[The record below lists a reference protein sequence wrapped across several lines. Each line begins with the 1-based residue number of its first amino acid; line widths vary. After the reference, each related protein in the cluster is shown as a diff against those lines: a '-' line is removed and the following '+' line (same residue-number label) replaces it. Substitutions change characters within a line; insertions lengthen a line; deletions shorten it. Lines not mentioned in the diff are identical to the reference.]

1 MRKVFAKYRNLP
13 EAVKAS
19 LWFTICSILQKGIS
33 FITVPIFTRMLST
46 EEYGIISLFGAWQ
59 SILTIFATLNLSNQI
74 FNNGMVKYEK
84 DQDGYTTAML
94 GLSNFATVLVF
105 VLYLVFHTALDK
117 IFELPMSAII
127 MMFIGFF
134 FSAATSLWTVHQRY
148 KFKYKLLCLVTLII
162 SLGSALLGVL
172 FVRLESV
179 GLARIWGDT
188 ITITTV
194 GLLIYVLIVKKNHK
208 LFNLTYWK
216 YALKLDL
223 PLIPHYLSMTVLGS
237 SDRIMINSLCGK
249 SYTALYSVPYNAS
262 MIMQIVTSSINSSFI
277 PWTYQ
282 KCKEREYKKLNEFS
296 SILLILVMV
305 ITLIPSLFAPELVWL
320 LGSNKY
326 SDSMW
331 VVPPVSCSV
340 FFMFLYSLFSN
351 VELYYEKSKNI
362 MIASTGAAIG
372 NIILNYIFI
381 SLFGYIAAA
390 YTTLVCYIFL
400 SVLHYVFMMKIC
412 REQQITEPIYNVK
425 LILALSIFL
434 IIYSVG
440 VTILFDKP
448 VWIRYGLIIVILLVL
463 FLKRKLLL
471 EKLAIIKNKR

>member
-1 MRKVFAKYRNLP
+1 MRKVFAKYRSLP

-33 FITVPIFTRMLST
+33 FITVPIFTRMLAT

-59 SILTIFATLNLSNQI
+59 NILTIFATLNLSNQI

-105 VLYLVFHTALDK
+105 MLYLIFHTSLDR

-320 LGSNKY
+320 LGSN
-326 SDSMW
+326 
-331 VVPPVSCSV
+331 
-340 FFMFLYSLFSN
+340 
-351 VELYYEKSKNI
+351 
-362 MIASTGAAIG
+362 
-372 NIILNYIFI
+372 
-381 SLFGYIAAA
+381 
-390 YTTLVCYIFL
+390 
-400 SVLHYVFMMKIC
+400 
-412 REQQITEPIYNVK
+412 QI
-425 LILALSIFL
+425 
-434 IIYSVG
+434 
-440 VTILFDKP
+440 
-448 VWIRYGLIIVILLVL
+448 
-463 FLKRKLLL
+463 
-471 EKLAIIKNKR
+471 

>member
-1 MRKVFAKYRNLP
+1 M
-13 EAVKAS
+13 
-19 LWFTICSILQKGIS
+19 
-33 FITVPIFTRMLST
+33 
-46 EEYGIISLFGAWQ
+46 
-59 SILTIFATLNLSNQI
+59 
-74 FNNGMVKYEK
+74 
-84 DQDGYTTAML
+84 
-94 GLSNFATVLVF
+94 
-105 VLYLVFHTALDK
+105 
-117 IFELPMSAII
+117 
-127 MMFIGFF
+127 
-134 FSAATSLWTVHQRY
+134 
-148 KFKYKLLCLVTLII
+148 
-162 SLGSALLGVL
+162 
-172 FVRLESV
+172 
-179 GLARIWGDT
+179 
-188 ITITTV
+188 
-194 GLLIYVLIVKKNHK
+194 
-208 LFNLTYWK
+208 
-216 YALKLDL
+216 
-223 PLIPHYLSMTVLGS
+223 
-237 SDRIMINSLCGK
+237 
-249 SYTALYSVPYNAS
+249 
-262 MIMQIVTSSINSSFI
+262 
-277 PWTYQ
+277 
-282 KCKEREYKKLNEFS
+282 
-296 SILLILVMV
+296 ILLILVMV

-471 EKLAIIKNKR
+471 EKLAIMKNKR

>member
-1 MRKVFAKYRNLP
+1 MRKVFAKYRSLP

-33 FITVPIFTRMLST
+33 FITVPIFTRMLAT

-59 SILTIFATLNLSNQI
+59 NILTIFATLNLSNQI

-105 VLYLVFHTALDK
+105 MLYLIFHTSLDR

-216 YALKLDL
+216 YAL
-223 PLIPHYLSMTVLGS
+223 
-237 SDRIMINSLCGK
+237 
-249 SYTALYSVPYNAS
+249 
-262 MIMQIVTSSINSSFI
+262 
-277 PWTYQ
+277 
-282 KCKEREYKKLNEFS
+282 
-296 SILLILVMV
+296 
-305 ITLIPSLFAPELVWL
+305 
-320 LGSNKY
+320 
-326 SDSMW
+326 
-331 VVPPVSCSV
+331 
-340 FFMFLYSLFSN
+340 
-351 VELYYEKSKNI
+351 
-362 MIASTGAAIG
+362 
-372 NIILNYIFI
+372 
-381 SLFGYIAAA
+381 
-390 YTTLVCYIFL
+390 
-400 SVLHYVFMMKIC
+400 
-412 REQQITEPIYNVK
+412 
-425 LILALSIFL
+425 
-434 IIYSVG
+434 
-440 VTILFDKP
+440 
-448 VWIRYGLIIVILLVL
+448 
-463 FLKRKLLL
+463 
-471 EKLAIIKNKR
+471 

>member
-1 MRKVFAKYRNLP
+1 
-13 EAVKAS
+13 
-19 LWFTICSILQKGIS
+19 
-33 FITVPIFTRMLST
+33 
-46 EEYGIISLFGAWQ
+46 
-59 SILTIFATLNLSNQI
+59 
-74 FNNGMVKYEK
+74 
-84 DQDGYTTAML
+84 
-94 GLSNFATVLVF
+94 
-105 VLYLVFHTALDK
+105 
-117 IFELPMSAII
+117 
-127 MMFIGFF
+127 MFIGFF

-381 SLFGYIAAA
+381 SLFRYIAAA

-471 EKLAIIKNKR
+471 EKLAIMKNKR

>member
-1 MRKVFAKYRNLP
+1 MRKVFAKYRSLP

-33 FITVPIFTRMLST
+33 FITVPIFTRMLAT

-59 SILTIFATLNLSNQI
+59 NILTIFATLNLSNQI

-105 VLYLVFHTALDK
+105 MLYLIFHTSLDR

-440 VTILFDKP
+440 VTILFDTVSYTHLTLP
-448 VWIRYGLIIVILLVL
+448 TTERV
-463 FLKRKLLL
+463 
-471 EKLAIIKNKR
+471 